1 MRDFVKYI
9 FDFARKTSDIWVITQ
24 VTKVYRLVPISPAR
38 RNPVIGDDEQSSYTK
53 NVSNKSLFVFEI
65 KIIENLVK
73 ICCTLMS

>member
-24 VTKVYRLVPISPAR
+24 VTKVYRPVPISPVR